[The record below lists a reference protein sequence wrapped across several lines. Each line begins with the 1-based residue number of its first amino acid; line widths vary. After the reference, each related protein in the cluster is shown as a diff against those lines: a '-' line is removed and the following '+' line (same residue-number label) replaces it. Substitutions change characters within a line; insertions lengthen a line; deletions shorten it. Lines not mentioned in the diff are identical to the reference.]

1 MIVYAIPAR
10 RVELWL
16 ARQAVLDRQPDPLEL
31 SVVMPWYVLEVEGGS
46 TDRELFDSTA
56 QANCV
61 ELAET
66 PNGILMRDSKHPG
79 DGALTFTRAE
89 LAAFIAACRAGEL
102 DQLL

>member
-46 TDRELFDSTA
+46 TDRELFDHLSGVA
-56 QANCV
+56 
-61 ELAET
+61 LAPAPSLDLIRDTRET
-66 PNGILMRDSKHPG
+66 YR
-79 DGALTFTRAE
+79 
-89 LAAFIAACRAGEL
+89 
-102 DQLL
+102 

>member
-1 MIVYAIPAR
+1 MTPSHTTPETWRKSSY
-10 RVELWL
+10 
-16 ARQAVLDRQPDPLEL
+16 
-31 SVVMPWYVLEVEGGS
+31 
-46 TDRELFDSTA
+46 STA

-66 PNGILMRDSKHPG
+66 PNGVFLRDSKHPG
-79 DGALTFTRAE
+79 GGALTFSRAE